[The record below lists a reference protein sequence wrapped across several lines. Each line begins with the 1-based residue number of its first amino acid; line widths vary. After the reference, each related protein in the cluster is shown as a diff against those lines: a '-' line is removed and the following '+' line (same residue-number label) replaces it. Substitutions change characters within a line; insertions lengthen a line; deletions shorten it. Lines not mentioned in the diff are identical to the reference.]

1 MVLRFPGPGNAGWEC
16 ERAGVVIATNGD
28 KVEMTFSSATPMSKV
43 SRDVVIVNSQGM
55 HARPAMVFSETA
67 NRFKA
72 AIKVAKP
79 TFAENGTE
87 VDGKSLIQMISLE
100 ATAGA
105 TLRIRAEGD
114 DADAA
119 VDELAR
125 LIESGF
131 GED

>member
-1 MVLRFPGPGNAGWEC
+1 M
-16 ERAGVVIATNGD
+16 
-28 KVEMTFSSATPMSKV
+28 
-43 SRDVVIVNSQGM
+43 IVNPQGL
-55 HARPAMVFSETA
+55 HARPAMVFAETA
-67 NRFKA
+67 NQFTSEV
-72 AIKVAKP
+72 KVMRP
-79 TFAENGTE
+79 TFTEDCCE

-119 VDELAR
+119 VAELAK
-125 LIESGF
+125 LVESGF

>member
-1 MVLRFPGPGNAGWEC
+1 M
-16 ERAGVVIATNGD
+16 
-28 KVEMTFSSATPMSKV
+28 
-43 SRDVVIVNSQGM
+43 IVNSQGL
-55 HARPAMVFSETA
+55 HARPAMVFAETA

-72 AIKVAKP
+72 AIKVARP
-79 TFAENGTE
+79 TLTEKGTE

-105 TLRIRAEGD
+105 TLRICAEGD

-125 LIESGF
+125 LVESGF
-131 GED
+131 DED

>member
-1 MVLRFPGPGNAGWEC
+1 
-16 ERAGVVIATNGD
+16 
-28 KVEMTFSSATPMSKV
+28 MSTV
-43 SRDVVIVNSQGM
+43 SRDVVIVNPQGL
-55 HARPAMVFSETA
+55 HARPAMVFAETA
-67 NRFKA
+67 NRFTA
-72 AIKVAKP
+72 AIKVARP
-79 TFAENGTE
+79 NLAENGTE

-119 VDELAR
+119 VAELAR
-125 LIESGF
+125 LVESGF